1 MNKLMQQPLKWRW
14 LNDLMLVTAADWN
27 ALLPDSAYPFL
38 RHELLLALEQTGCVS
53 QASGWQPQH
62 WTAWQGGKL
71 VAALPLYHKFHS
83 RGEYVFDFQWAE
95 AYRHFADPQ
104 NGQAGQNYYP
114 KLLSAV
120 PFTPAQGPRLLI
132 AEGTS
137 TEAVFLLLQQ
147 ALQQQFAVGLSGW
160 HLLFPETSLADQLL
174 QHTPQLLERHAC
186 QFHWFNRG
194 YADFDDF
201 LAGMTSKRRKEIR
214 RERRKVV
221 EQGLVMKRVPGSLI
235 TAAQL
240 QVFYHCYQTTYALR
254 GQRGYLNVDFF
265 EQLLA
270 TMPEQLLL
278 VLAEH
283 QGQPV
288 AAALFFQD
296 ATTLYGRYW
305 GALVEADCLH
315 FEACYYQGIEHA
327 IEQGLQRFDP
337 GTQGEHK
344 IARGFEPIIT
354 RSLHWLPN
362 TSFANAV
369 DDFLQRERP
378 MVAAYCEDA
387 SRLLPFHRLPDS
399 LTD

>member
-1 MNKLMQQPLKWRW
+1 MNNAMQQPLQWHW
-14 LNDLMLVTAADWN
+14 LNGLESISAAEWN
-27 ALLPDSAYPFL
+27 ALLPDSGYPFL
-38 RHELLLALEQTGCVS
+38 RHDLLLALEQSGSVS
-53 QASGWQPQH
+53 RATGWQPQH
-62 WTAWQGGKL
+62 WTARQGGKL
-71 VAALPLYHKFHS
+71 VAALPLYQKFHS

-95 AYRHFADPQ
+95 AYPHFMDPQ
-104 NGQAGQNYYP
+104 PGNTAQSYYP

-120 PFTPAQGPRLLI
+120 PFTPAQGPRLLLKDEALMPAVLASL
-132 AEGTS
+132 AE
-137 TEAVFLLLQQ
+137 
-147 ALQQQFAVGLSGW
+147 ALQQQFAQGLSGW
-160 HLLFPETSLADQLL
+160 HLLFAEASQVKQLRL
-174 QHTPQLLERHAC
+174 HWPQLLERHAC

-194 YADFDDF
+194 YADFEEF

-214 RERRKVV
+214 RERRKVA
-221 EQGLVMKRVPGSLI
+221 EQGLVMKRVPGALI

-240 QVFYHCYQTTYALR
+240 QTFYHCYQTTYALR
-254 GQRGYLNVDFF
+254 GQRGYLTLDFF
-265 EQLLA
+265 ERLLT

-315 FEACYYQGIEHA
+315 FEACYYQGIEYA

-344 IARGFEPIIT
+344 ISRGFEPVMT
-354 RSLHWLPN
+354 HSLHWLPN
-362 TSFANAV
+362 ASFAAAV
-369 DDFLQRERP
+369 DDFLRRERP

-387 SRLLPFHRLPDS
+387 KSLLPFHRVVDS
-399 LTD
+399 DR

>member
-1 MNKLMQQPLKWRW
+1 MNNTMQQPLQWHW
-14 LNDLMLVTAADWN
+14 LNGLESISAAEWN
-27 ALLPDSAYPFL
+27 ALLPDSGYPFL
-38 RHELLLALEQTGCVS
+38 RHDLLLALEQSGSVS
-53 QASGWQPQH
+53 RATGWQPQH
-62 WTAWQGGKL
+62 WTARQGGKL
-71 VAALPLYHKFHS
+71 VAALPLYQKFHS

-95 AYRHFADPQ
+95 AYPHFKDLQ
-104 NGQAGQNYYP
+104 SEQTTQDYYP

-120 PFTPAQGPRLLI
+120 PFTPAQGPRLLLADGI
-132 AEGTS
+132 S
-137 TEAVFLLLQQ
+137 TEAVLKVLQE
-147 ALQQQFAVGLSGW
+147 ALQQQFAQGLSGW
-160 HLLFPETSLADQLL
+160 HLLFAEASQVKQLRL
-174 QHTPQLLERHAC
+174 HWPQLLERHAC

-194 YADFDDF
+194 YADFEEF

-214 RERRKVV
+214 RERRKVA
-221 EQGLVMKRVPGSLI
+221 EQGLVMKRVPGASI

-240 QVFYHCYQTTYALR
+240 QTFYHCYQTTYALR
-254 GQRGYLNVDFF
+254 GQRGYLTLDFF
-265 EQLLA
+265 ERLLT

-296 ATTLYGRYW
+296 AITLYGRYW

-315 FEACYYQGIEHA
+315 FEACYYQGIEYA

-344 IARGFEPIIT
+344 ISRGFEPVMT
-354 RSLHWLPN
+354 HSLHWLPN
-362 TSFANAV
+362 ASFAAAV
-369 DDFLQRERP
+369 DDFLRRERP

-387 SRLLPFHRLPDS
+387 KSLLPFHRVADS
-399 LTD
+399 DR